1 MQRPYAHT
9 HNSQHIDF
17 DTLYQTYWKRVVQ
30 FCAKSLTS
38 LPEGTAEEVAQDVFL
53 AAYEAF
59 ASDRYREEGAISSWL
74 FGIARNLC
82 SKMRRDTYRKTTSR
96 RMRQLEREI
105 EQLEQDV
112 ACHMHGETR
121 LDMNQVRLRR
131 ERLTLARA
139 WLERERDQLQQHM
152 LDAAHAAPP
161 RALDTPADADETPF
175 TEVQASFRHFA
186 RRDRQAYTL
195 LHMHVVKDTTVQ
207 EIAELQGMSRSAV
220 YRSLSRA
227 KAELRTMVETRM
239 AQSAS

>member
-9 HNSQHIDF
+9 HNHHQIDF

-30 FCAKSLTS
+30 FCAKSLAS

-59 ASDRYREEGAISSWL
+59 ASERYRGEGAISSWL

-96 RMRQLEREI
+96 RMRQLERDI
-105 EQLEQDV
+105 EQMEQEV
-112 ACHMHGETR
+112 ARLMHGTARVDDDHWR
-121 LDMNQVRLRR
+121 LHR

-139 WLERERDQLQQHM
+139 WLERERELLQRHM
-152 LDAAHAAPP
+152 LDAAHSEPP
-161 RALDTPADADETPF
+161 RPLEAPFEDSTIPA
-175 TEVQASFRHFA
+175 VQASFRRFA

-207 EIAELQGMSRSAV
+207 EIAALQGMSRSAV

-227 KAELRTMVETRM
+227 KAELRTMVETTM

>member
-1 MQRPYAHT
+1 MQRPYAYTYNH
-9 HNSQHIDF
+9 HIDF
-17 DTLYQTYWKRVVQ
+17 ETLYQTYWKRVVQ

-38 LPEGTAEEVAQDVFL
+38 MPEGTAEEVAQDVFL

-59 ASDRYREEGAISSWL
+59 ASDRYRGEGAISSWL

-112 ACHMHGETR
+112 AHHMQGETC
-121 LDMNQVRLRR
+121 LDIDHVRLRR
-131 ERLTLARA
+131 ERLTLART
-139 WLERERDQLQQHM
+139 WLERERDLLHRHM

-161 RALDTPADADETPF
+161 RALDTPADETPF
-175 TEVQASFRHFA
+175 HEVQASFRRFA

-195 LHMHVVKDTTVQ
+195 LHMYVVKDTTVQ

-227 KAELRTMVETRM
+227 KAELRTMVETHM

>member
-1 MQRPYAHT
+1 MRRPYVHT
-9 HNSQHIDF
+9 HNFHKHLDF
-17 DTLYQTYWKRVVQ
+17 DTLYQTYWKRVVR
-30 FCAKSLTS
+30 FCARSLTT

-59 ASDRYREEGAISSWL
+59 ASDRYRGDGAISSWL

-96 RMRQLEREI
+96 SIRQLEREI

-121 LDMNQVRLRR
+121 LEPDQVRCRC
-131 ERLTLARA
+131 ERLTLTRT
-139 WLERERDQLQQHM
+139 WLERERNLLHRRI
-152 LDAAHAAPP
+152 LDAAHVAPSA
-161 RALDTPADADETPF
+161 ALDALADETLYL
-175 TEVQASFRHFA
+175 EVEASFRRFA

-195 LHMHVVKDTTVQ
+195 LHMHVVKDTKVQ
-207 EIAELQGMSRSAV
+207 EIAQLQGMSRSAV

-227 KAELRTMVETRM
+227 KAELRTMVETVSR
-239 AQSAS
+239 

>member
-9 HNSQHIDF
+9 HNHHHIDF

-30 FCAKSLTS
+30 FCAKSLTTM
-38 LPEGTAEEVAQDVFL
+38 PEGTAEEVAQDVFL

-59 ASDRYREEGAISSWL
+59 ANDRYRGEGAMSSWL
-74 FGIARNLC
+74 LGIARNLC

-121 LDMNQVRLRR
+121 LDMDHLRLRR

-139 WLERERDQLQQHM
+139 WLERERELLQQHM
-152 LDAAHAAPP
+152 LDAAHTAPP
-161 RALDTPADADETPF
+161 QALDAPADETPF
-175 TEVQASFRHFA
+175 TEVQASFRRFA

-239 AQSAS
+239 AQSTP